1 MAFLSTDIYSNALCM
16 DTHINIILPQDRT
29 CSDEPAKVLFLLHG
43 LSDDCSKWSRFTAIE
58 RKVNGKNLAVVMPE
72 VQRSFYTDMRYGL
85 NYFTYIAYELP
96 KICKALFNLSD
107 KREDNF
113 IAGLSMGGYGALKTA
128 FTRPDAFS
136 KVASFSGAVAF
147 KKALDADVNNIYS
160 ADRVKELIAICGEEL
175 KFTDEEDPFYLSKKL
190 VSEKNAP
197 KLLITCGTE
206 DFLYQDNLKFK
217 AYLEE
222 IGYNFTFLE
231 WAGNHCWEFWDES
244 LDRLIEFLGV

>member
-1 MAFLSTDIYSNALCM
+1 MAFLSTDIYSNALRM
-16 DTHINIILPQDRT
+16 DTHINVILPQDRT

-43 LSDDCSKWSRFTAIE
+43 LSDDCSKWTRFTAIE
-58 RKVNGKNLAVVMPE
+58 RKISGKNLAVVMPE

-96 KICKALFNLSD
+96 KLCKALFNLSD

-147 KKALDADVNNIYS
+147 RRTLESGVEGIYS
-160 ADRVKELIAICGEEL
+160 ADRIKELVGICGEEM
-175 KFTDEEDPFYLSKKL
+175 KFTDVEDPFCLAKKVLS
-190 VSEKNAP
+190 ENNAP
-197 KLLITCGTE
+197 ELLITCGTE

-222 IGYNFTFLE
+222 IGYDFTFLD
-231 WAGNHCWEFWDES
+231 WAGVHCWEFWDES